1 MASSTEEG
9 WDEGDSS
16 DFTTSNGTGVTE
28 TTGLL
33 RAGASADASAEGTWA
48 GDADFVGLPWWKR
61 PSVC

>member
-16 DFTTSNGTGVTE
+16 EITMDEDTGVTE

-33 RAGASADASAEGTWA
+33 GAGASAEGTWA